1 MKYKYKKTLG
11 FLLLILMLIILKF
24 FLGSNHL
31 STILEELPELII
43 LLTIISFIMM
53 IVPLIFKLKNKQ
65 LLDNLKGKKI
75 CFFNSII
82 LFVLFSIPNISTIMK
97 GPIDNGMVNSLD
109 PISFAKDL
117 LIIYFVIAILYYFIN
132 MCFWVDNKTKV

>member
-65 LLDNLKGKKI
+65 LLDNSQGKKI

-82 LFVLFSIPNISTIMK
+82 LFVLFSIPNISTITK